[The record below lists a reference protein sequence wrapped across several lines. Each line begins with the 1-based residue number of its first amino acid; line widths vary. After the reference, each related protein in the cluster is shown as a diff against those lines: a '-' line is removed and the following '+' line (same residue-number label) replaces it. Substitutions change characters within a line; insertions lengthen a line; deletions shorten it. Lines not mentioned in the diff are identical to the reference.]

1 MFKNTVSH
9 VLPKHLMRQMKPYC
23 FAVTKFKTPFYL
35 INTLIQISIQRT
47 NKFLLSDIETK
58 ATSLAK
64 GFWRAPKLLKV
75 GITDGRILIL
85 STLRSHFLNYL
96 IRSVS
101 IHTACYL
108 LKWLNQK
115 GYLLIQSVNI
125 SKPKVLWVT
134 FSPMLHFFKKK
145 NRVLPGN
152 GLIPPP
158 LKNFWKCP
166 FPIINI
172 FCKSWLEELLILSL
186 KRITSIQIKVLSS
199 RDFYIE
205 TQLITL
211 IALIAP
217 ALWSAMI
224 CYKMHFFFHCTETK
238 VNLDRQ

>member
-1 MFKNTVSH
+1 
-9 VLPKHLMRQMKPYC
+9 MKPYC

-115 GYLLIQSVNI
+115 GYMLIQSVNI

-158 LKNFWKCP
+158 LEKFLEMPLSHHQYFLQIMTGRIIDFVFKKNY
-166 FPIINI
+166 INSN
-172 FCKSWLEELLILSL
+172 KSS
-186 KRITSIQIKVLSS
+186 K
-199 RDFYIE
+199 F
-205 TQLITL
+205 
-211 IALIAP
+211 
-217 ALWSAMI
+217 
-224 CYKMHFFFHCTETK
+224 
-238 VNLDRQ
+238 

>member
-9 VLPKHLMRQMKPYC
+9 VQPKHLMRQMKPYC

-58 ATSLAK
+58 VTSLAK

-125 SKPKVLWVT
+125 SKPKVLCVT

-145 NRVLPGN
+145 YRVLHGY
-152 GLIPPP
+152 GLISPPPLGKLKKPSDTPPPSPP
-158 LKNFWKCP
+158 LKNISGNAP
-166 FPIINI
+166 FPSSKFSANHDWKNYW
-172 FCKSWLEELLILSL
+172 FCL
-186 KRITSIQIKVLSS
+186 
-199 RDFYIE
+199 
-205 TQLITL
+205 
-211 IALIAP
+211 
-217 ALWSAMI
+217 
-224 CYKMHFFFHCTETK
+224 
-238 VNLDRQ
+238 

>member
-1 MFKNTVSH
+1 M
-9 VLPKHLMRQMKPYC
+9 
-23 FAVTKFKTPFYL
+23 
-35 INTLIQISIQRT
+35 
-47 NKFLLSDIETK
+47 
-58 ATSLAK
+58 
-64 GFWRAPKLLKV
+64 
-75 GITDGRILIL
+75 IL

-115 GYLLIQSVNI
+115 GYMLIQSVNI

-186 KRITSIQIKVLSS
+186 KRIKSIQIKVLRS

-217 ALWSAMI
+217 ARRSAMI
-224 CYKMHFFFHCTETK
+224 CYKMHFFFTALK
-238 VNLDRQ
+238 QRWILSINLA